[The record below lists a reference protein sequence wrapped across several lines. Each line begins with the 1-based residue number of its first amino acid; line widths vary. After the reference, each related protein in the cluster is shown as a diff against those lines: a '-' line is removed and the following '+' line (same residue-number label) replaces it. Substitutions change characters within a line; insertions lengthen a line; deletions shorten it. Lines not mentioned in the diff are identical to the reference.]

1 MTLAVCRTY
10 YGMDDFS
17 REQVP
22 GDKTYGGIHIGM
34 IIVGGVIGIPGFLQA
49 AKVGGSLGLEKAVLA
64 FLAGGFILGS
74 LGALTSYAGTRTR
87 YSTYMLTGFAF
98 GRTGGKIVNFI
109 IALTL
114 VGWYGVIINVFAAA
128 ADLVVQSRCGP
139 GVPAWTYIVMGS
151 CLMVGVTLSGFKGID
166 KLALCLVPVMLIFLL
181 YAAWLSWDDVQSWS
195 RGNPGAPS
203 MSYSTAISSVVGGY
217 IVGVVIQPDYS
228 RFAKNVR
235 HAMWAVFIAL
245 WVVQTLV
252 FFLAAVP
259 SVATGV
265 SNLIRIMVTL
275 GIGVPAFLLLLLGSW
290 CSNVLCLYSSG
301 LSLATIFMRARL
313 WQLLLAI
320 GVAGTALAFMY
331 TDEYLIPFLVLLGV
345 TVPPIASI
353 YVLDVVLIRRGETG
367 MNPADIEPGINVN
380 AFIAWGAAILVGYLA
395 ETERF
400 SISSIA
406 SLDSIITATVLYY
419 GLTALSDRRPRI
431 IRRSTPTPVR

>member
-1 MTLAVCRTY
+1 MAPAASRTY

-22 GDKTYGGIHIGM
+22 GDKTYSGIHIGM

-49 AKVGGSLGLEKAVLA
+49 ARVGGSLGLERAALA

-114 VGWYGVIINVFAAA
+114 IGWYGVIINVFAAA
-128 ADLVVQSRCGP
+128 ADLVVQSRYGP
-139 GVPAWTYIVMGS
+139 GVPAWAYIVAGS
-151 CLMVGVTLSGFKGID
+151 CLMVGVTLSGFRGID

-181 YAAWLSWDDVQSWS
+181 YAAWLSWDDVQSWN
-195 RGNPGAPS
+195 RGNPGALP

-252 FFLAAVP
+252 FFLAAIP

-275 GIGVPAFLLLLLGSW
+275 DIGVPAFFLLLLGSW

-301 LSLATIFMRARL
+301 LSLATIFTRARL
-313 WQLLLAI
+313 WQLVLAI
-320 GVAGTALAFMY
+320 GIAGTALAFMY

-353 YVLDVVLIRRGETG
+353 YVLDVILIRRSRSG
-367 MNPADIEPGINVN
+367 MDPAVIEPGLNVN
-380 AFIAWGAAILVGYLA
+380 AFIAWGAAVLVGYLA
-395 ETERF
+395 ETGQF
-400 SISSIA
+400 SISGIA
-406 SLDSIITATVLYY
+406 SLDSIITATVVYCGVTMLH
-419 GLTALSDRRPRI
+419 GKRR
-431 IRRSTPTPVR
+431 V

>member
-1 MTLAVCRTY
+1 MAQVHACTY

-22 GDKTYGGIHIGM
+22 RDKTYSGIHIGM

-49 AKVGGSLGLEKAVLA
+49 AKVGGSLGLEKAALA
-64 FLAGGFILGS
+64 FLAGCFILGS
-74 LGALTSYAGTRTR
+74 LGALTSYVGTRTR

-98 GRTGGKIVNFI
+98 GSAGGQFVNFI

-128 ADLVVQSRCGP
+128 ADLVVRDLYGP
-139 GVPAWTYIVMGS
+139 GVPVWAYIVAGS
-151 CLMVGVTLSGFKGID
+151 TLMIGVTLSGFKGID
-166 KLALCLVPVMLIFLL
+166 KLALCLVPVMLVFLF
-181 YAAWLSWDDVQSWS
+181 YAAWLSWDDIPSWT
-195 RGNPGAPS
+195 RGSPGAQPL
-203 MSYSTAISSVVGGY
+203 SYSTAISSVVGGY

-245 WVVQTLV
+245 WVVQALV
-252 FFLAAVP
+252 FFLAAIP

-275 GIGVPAFLLLLLGSW
+275 GIGVPAFFLLLLSSW

-301 LSLATIFMRARL
+301 LSLSTIFTRARL

-320 GVAGTALAFMY
+320 GVAGTAIAFMY
-331 TDEYLIPFLVLLGV
+331 SDDYLISFLVLLGV

-353 YVLDVVLIRRGETG
+353 YVLDVILVRRNGSG
-367 MNPADIEPGINVN
+367 ADMTAAEPGINVN
-380 AFIAWGAAILVGYLA
+380 AFIAWGIAVLAGYLA
-395 ETERF
+395 EEGRF
-400 SISSIA
+400 SISGIA
-406 SLDSIITATVLYY
+406 ALDSILVASAIYY
-419 GLTALSDRRPRI
+419 GISMLKKPD
-431 IRRSTPTPVR
+431 

>member
-1 MTLAVCRTY
+1 MPPVAACTY

-22 GDKTYGGIHIGM
+22 SDKTYSGIHIGM

-49 AKVGGSLGLEKAVLA
+49 AKVGGSLGLEKAAMA
-64 FLAGGFILGS
+64 FLAGCFILGS

-98 GRTGGKIVNFI
+98 GRTGGRIVNFI

-114 VGWYGVIINVFAAA
+114 VGWYGVIINVFASA
-128 ADLVVQSRCGP
+128 ADLVVQSVYGP
-139 GVPAWTYIVMGS
+139 GIPVWAYIVTGS
-151 CLMVGVTLSGFKGID
+151 CLMIGVTLSGFKGID
-166 KLALCLVPVMLIFLL
+166 KLALCLVPVMLVFLI
-181 YAAWLSWDDVQSWS
+181 YAAWLSWDDIPSWS
-195 RGNPGAPS
+195 RGSPGAQPL
-203 MSYSTAISSVVGGY
+203 SYSTAISSVVGGY

-245 WVVQTLV
+245 WVVQALV
-252 FFLAAVP
+252 FFLAAIP

-265 SNLIRIMVTL
+265 SNLIRIMVML
-275 GIGVPAFLLLLLGSW
+275 GIGVPAFFLLLLSSW

-301 LSLATIFMRARL
+301 LSLSTIFTRASL
-313 WQLLLAI
+313 SQLVLAI
-320 GVAGTALAFMY
+320 GVAGTVLAFMY
-331 TDEYLIPFLVLLGV
+331 SDDYLIPFLVLLGV

-353 YVLDVVLIRRGETG
+353 YVLDVILIRRHESGPDMT
-367 MNPADIEPGINVN
+367 AAIPGINVN
-380 AFIAWGAAILVGYLA
+380 AFIAWGIAVLTGYLA

-400 SISSIA
+400 SISGIA
-406 SLDSIITATVLYY
+406 SVDSILTATVIYY
-419 GLTALSDRRPRI
+419 GVTVLSDRGRI
-431 IRRSTPTPVR
+431 